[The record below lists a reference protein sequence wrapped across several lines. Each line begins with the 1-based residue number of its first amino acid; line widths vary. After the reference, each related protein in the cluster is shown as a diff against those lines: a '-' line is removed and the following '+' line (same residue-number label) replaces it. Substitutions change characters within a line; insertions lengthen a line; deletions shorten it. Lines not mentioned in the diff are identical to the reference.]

1 MRNFKIVFATLI
13 CFSLFTSCVTTGNA
27 KSTADKAYQNEQ
39 SLLGFW
45 NSRDMEYVAEDVIK
59 DILAT
64 NAYNS
69 FYQYYGREPVM
80 CVGIFENLSGENFD
94 TKTLTSKFNQEFK
107 IQKLEYEL
115 IDTSDILK
123 VRQNAESAGCDLFI
137 AGSVKTVVE
146 NMQGKMSRRF
156 IVTANLYDLSADRK
170 LWTGEHNQIVKAIRK
185 YAKLK

>member
-1 MRNFKIVFATLI
+1 MKHFKLLTSII
-13 CFSLFTSCVTTGNA
+13 CFVILSSCATTN
-27 KSTADKAYQNEQ
+27 SIENEQ
-39 SLLGFW
+39 SFLGFW
-45 NSRDMEYVAEDVIK
+45 NSHDMEYVAEDIVK
-59 DILAT
+59 DIVESH
-64 NAYNS
+64 AYQS
-69 FYQYYGREPVM
+69 CYRYFGRKPVL
-80 CVGIFENLSGENFD
+80 CAGIFENLSGENFD

-156 IVTANLYDLSADRK
+156 IVTVNLYDLSADRK

-185 YAKLK
+185 YVKLK